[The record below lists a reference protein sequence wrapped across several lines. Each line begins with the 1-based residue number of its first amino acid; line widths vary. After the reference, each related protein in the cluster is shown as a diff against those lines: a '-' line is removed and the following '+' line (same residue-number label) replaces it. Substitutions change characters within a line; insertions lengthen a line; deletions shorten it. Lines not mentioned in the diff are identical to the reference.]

1 MEATDINQNLLSSNE
16 CSPLP
21 AENLL
26 VRPQKLGLFEFMW
39 MEISRGYSLQDEQD
53 HYNEKRKKVY
63 AFMQIP
69 LELEKFIFFGLR
81 QCLDAFCHMFTFLP
95 LRIIV
100 NFFGFLSKTKSW
112 TPADT
117 CDILKVLII
126 VCSCWFMQFVDTSMM
141 YHLVRGQGIIK
152 LYIFYNMLE
161 VADKLFS
168 SFGQDILDA
177 LFWTVSERSE
187 RSYFLSAIFHLF
199 VAIVYALSHTL
210 LILLQ
215 ATTLNVAFNSHN
227 QSLLTIMMSNNFVEL
242 KGSVFKKFGK
252 PNLFQMACSDVRER
266 FHTVVLLLIVVLR
279 NMTAVNW
286 KLEHLYEMTPDLIMI
301 IVAELIVDWLKHA
314 FITKFNEISS
324 LVYRDFTI
332 TLAFD
337 VLRSHQYESF
347 SDFSDQ
353 VSRRMGFVPIPIAI
367 MLIRVVSQSVNFNDR
382 TTVAVISTVWISM
395 LFIKIVN
402 GVLMHSKAVDQVIG
416 YSQQLAAE
424 GEFDVGE
431 CGEKKTRYLS
441 RSMPGSPHMSLYDFS
456 DVLTQTAKKA
466 PIIRLRRNSIKQDID
481 KELRIEE
488 PPRRSQSVGNFV
500 RQETDKNIEINENDT
515 SVLIDKTKN
524 TIDEEPQQ
532 QHRRVIVHPQEEL
545 ANIQAYS
552 LLENVNQIT
561 VSTSTRDLNE
571 IPNGI

>member
-1 MEATDINQNLLSSNE
+1 METNEVNQHAFVSDE
-16 CSPLP
+16 CSPLSS
-21 AENLL
+21 ENLS
-26 VRPQKLGLFEFMW
+26 VRPRKLTLFEFMW

-53 HYNEKRKKVY
+53 RYTEKRKKVH
-63 AFMQIP
+63 AFIRIP
-69 LELEKFIFFGLR
+69 LELERFIFFGLR

-100 NFFGFLSKTKSW
+100 NFFGCLSRTKNW
-112 TPADT
+112 TAADT
-117 CDILKVLII
+117 CDILKVVII
-126 VCSCWFMQFVDTSMM
+126 VCSCWFMQFADTSMM
-141 YHLVRGQGIIK
+141 YHLVRGQGVIK

-168 SFGQDILDA
+168 SFGQDTLDA
-177 LFWTVSERSE
+177 LFWTVSERGE
-187 RSYFLSAIFHLF
+187 RFNFLSAIFHLF
-199 VAIVYALSHTL
+199 MAIVYALCHTL

-215 ATTLNVAFNSHN
+215 
-227 QSLLTIMMSNNFVEL
+227 
-242 KGSVFKKFGK
+242 FGK
-252 PNLFQMACSDVRER
+252 PNLFQMSCSDVRER
-266 FHTVVLLLIVVLR
+266 FHTVVLLLVVVLR

-301 IVAELIVDWLKHA
+301 IAAELMVDWLKHA

-324 LVYRDFTI
+324 QVYRDFTI

-337 VLRSHQYESF
+337 VLRSHQHESF

-367 MLIRVVSQSVNFNDR
+367 MLIRVVSQSVNLYDR
-382 TTVAVISTVWISM
+382 TTVAVISTIWITM

-416 YSQQLAAE
+416 YSQQLAAQE
-424 GEFDVGE
+424 EFETEE
-431 CGEKKTRYLS
+431 CDGRKPRYLS

-466 PIIRLRRNSIKQDID
+466 PIIRLQRNSSKQDID
-481 KELRIEE
+481 EELRIEE

-500 RQETDKNIEINENDT
+500 RQETDENAEGNENNL
-515 SVLIDKTKN
+515 SGIYDKTLKSDR
-524 TIDEEPQQ
+524 DEETQQ
-532 QHRRVIVHPQEEL
+532 QQRRMIVHPQEEL

-552 LLENVNQIT
+552 LLENVNQTT
-561 VSTSTRDLNE
+561 VSTSTSDLRHDD
-571 IPNGI
+571 

>member
-1 MEATDINQNLLSSNE
+1 
-16 CSPLP
+16 
-21 AENLL
+21 
-26 VRPQKLGLFEFMW
+26 
-39 MEISRGYSLQDEQD
+39 
-53 HYNEKRKKVY
+53 
-63 AFMQIP
+63 
-69 LELEKFIFFGLR
+69 
-81 QCLDAFCHMFTFLP
+81 
-95 LRIIV
+95 
-100 NFFGFLSKTKSW
+100 
-112 TPADT
+112 
-117 CDILKVLII
+117 
-126 VCSCWFMQFVDTSMM
+126 MQFADTSMM
-141 YHLVRGQGIIK
+141 YHLVRGQGVIK

-168 SFGQDILDA
+168 SFGQDTLDA
-177 LFWTVSERSE
+177 LFWTVSERGE
-187 RSYFLSAIFHLF
+187 RFNFLSAIFHLF
-199 VAIVYALSHTL
+199 MAIVYALCHTL

-252 PNLFQMACSDVRER
+252 PNLFQMSCSDVRER
-266 FHTVVLLLIVVLR
+266 FHTVVLLLVVVLR

-301 IVAELIVDWLKHA
+301 IAAELMVDWLKHA

-324 LVYRDFTI
+324 QVYRDFTI

-337 VLRSHQYESF
+337 VLRSHQHESF

-367 MLIRVVSQSVNFNDR
+367 MLIRVVSQSVNLYDR
-382 TTVAVISTVWISM
+382 TTVAVISTIWITM

-416 YSQQLAAE
+416 YSQQLAAQE
-424 GEFDVGE
+424 EFETEE
-431 CGEKKTRYLS
+431 CDGRKPRYLS

-466 PIIRLRRNSIKQDID
+466 PIIRLQRNSSKQDID
-481 KELRIEE
+481 EELRIEE

-500 RQETDKNIEINENDT
+500 RQETDENAEGNENNL
-515 SVLIDKTKN
+515 SGIYDKTLKSDR
-524 TIDEEPQQ
+524 DEETQQ
-532 QHRRVIVHPQEEL
+532 QQRRMIVHPQEEL

-552 LLENVNQIT
+552 LLENVNQTT
-561 VSTSTRDLNE
+561 VSTSTSDLRHDD
-571 IPNGI
+571 